1 MPRTSKAEAPVVVE
15 NEVLTSRH
23 VELDEFTVVFESYHV
38 DADGAPV
45 FKGLP
50 DDRCQCPHWG
60 IVVTGE
66 LRLRYA
72 DGQDTYRR
80 GPARSEPRHRGGDPG
95 GRLARRDP
103 GLAGG
108 RRAGAVRR
116 HGVGERRPR
125 PSRLTPWPPRGRQ
138 HDAD

>member
-72 DGQDTYRR
+72 DGQDTYRA
-80 GPARSEPRHRGGDPG
+80 GDAYVARPG
-95 GRLARRDP
+95 HLPIVTAGTEVIEFSPTNKLAET
-103 GLAGG
+103 LAVLAANMAA
-108 RRAGAVRR
+108 AGA
-116 HGVGERRPR
+116 
-125 PSRLTPWPPRGRQ
+125 
-138 HDAD
+138 AA